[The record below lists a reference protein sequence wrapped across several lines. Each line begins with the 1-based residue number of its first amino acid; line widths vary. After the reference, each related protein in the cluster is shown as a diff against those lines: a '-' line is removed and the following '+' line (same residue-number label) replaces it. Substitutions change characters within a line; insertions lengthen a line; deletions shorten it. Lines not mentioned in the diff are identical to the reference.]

1 MVSGIFKLILTFVNF
16 IIILIATIKTIA
28 GLNFLRMIVVARATF
43 AILERRANLGGTWD
57 FMKYPGIRSDSD
69 MYTFGFSWKIWKSA
83 KPIATSEEI
92 LK

>member
-1 MVSGIFKLILTFVNF
+1 MVIGIFKLIVMFARF
-16 IIILIATIKTIA
+16 IIIRITIIATINNHNFTI
-28 GLNFLRMIVVARATF
+28 MIVVARATF

-83 KPIATSEEI
+83 KPIATSDEI